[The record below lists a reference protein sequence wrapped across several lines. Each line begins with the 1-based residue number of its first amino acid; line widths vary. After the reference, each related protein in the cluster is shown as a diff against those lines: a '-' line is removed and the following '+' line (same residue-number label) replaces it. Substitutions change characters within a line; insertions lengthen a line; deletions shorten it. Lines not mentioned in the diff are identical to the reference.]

1 MIKTD
6 EKIIEAIKRLNAQ
19 GVPKTEITKIT
30 GVSSHTVYRYT
41 KDELGTETKKRF
53 PEDLMQE
60 WDRVRKII
68 LGRSDESE

>member
-6 EKIIEAIKRLNAQ
+6 EKTIKAIKRLNAQ

-53 PEDLMQE
+53 PEELIQE
-60 WDRVRKII
+60 WDGTRKRI